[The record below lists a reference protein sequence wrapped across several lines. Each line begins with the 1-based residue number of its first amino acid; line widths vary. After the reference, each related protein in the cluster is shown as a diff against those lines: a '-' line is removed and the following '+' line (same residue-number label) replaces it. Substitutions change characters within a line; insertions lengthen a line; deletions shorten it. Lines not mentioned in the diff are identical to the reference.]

1 MNSVV
6 RSFENSGLLLIGMLL
21 VALDD
26 SPQGRIE
33 SFTSAE
39 VKHSVAFVR
48 EDYRDSNE

>member
-21 VALDD
+21 VGLMIAI
-26 SPQGRIE
+26 QGRIE
-33 SFTSAE
+33 SFSSAE

-48 EDYRDSNE
+48 QDYRDSNE